1 MATCADVVIQLG
13 HRGTLQLKAVHSF
26 QLPGVRSWNNKQLG
40 ICSWAGI
47 NKQLRAK
54 GVQEGDT
61 VVVGGIELQWSDDQS
76 EGALYAAWRED
87 KLRRGTA
94 WQGTARWPHAV

>member
-1 MATCADVVIQLG
+1 MWRQTLLAVAGCADLEYLAAECVF
-13 HRGTLQLKAVHSF
+13 R
-26 QLPGVRSWNNKQLG
+26 
-40 ICSWAGI
+40 AGI